1 MFRDASDLLSFSAD
15 LERIQFTFN
24 TTIYLTEQIQQH
36 FKKSSFDDES
46 EYNIIEK
53 LVLFACV

>member
-1 MFRDASDLLSFSAD
+1 M
-15 LERIQFTFN
+15 
-24 TTIYLTEQIQQH
+24 YLTEQIQQH

-53 LVLFACV
+53 FVLFACV